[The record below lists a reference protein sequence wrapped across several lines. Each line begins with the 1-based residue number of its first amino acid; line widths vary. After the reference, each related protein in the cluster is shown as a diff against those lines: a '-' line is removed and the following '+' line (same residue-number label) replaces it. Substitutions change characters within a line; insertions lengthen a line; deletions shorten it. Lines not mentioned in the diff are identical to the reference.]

1 MSLSSRGK
9 SAGDRNDGL
18 VRRVV
23 HFSGVLRRH
32 GFNVFP
38 STVAEAVRALD
49 ALDITCREDV
59 FHGLRATLVH
69 SDLEWRLF
77 PELFDTFWSD
87 ASLFGYPDQ
96 PGQGEGLKET
106 PLGDA
111 VFRELPVGGPI
122 ASGDEE
128 DIERFEEQVTR
139 QGAIYSPVPSFE
151 TQTFE
156 RLRPEDL
163 RFARLALKNMI
174 TPFRFA
180 ASRRR
185 RPSRK
190 PRHMDFRRT
199 VRESMKSEGIPL
211 RVHYR
216 RKRKRLR
223 RLVLLADVSG
233 SMDRYARFV
242 LPFLMGIK
250 GSGVRSEV
258 FVFST
263 TLTPI
268 SSILRRYDV
277 DDALDRISQATP
289 DWSGGTRIGYSLS
302 QFNRDFCDRLVN
314 LRTVVVILSDGWD
327 LGAKAMLARE
337 MATLRRKAR
346 RVIWLNPVA
355 GDSEG
360 LPLFKGMYTV
370 LPYVHHHLPVSSLR
384 RLNRAGH
391 ILASELRES

>member
-1 MSLSSRGK
+1 MSLSSRNK
-9 SAGDRNDGL
+9 SAGSETDGL

-23 HFSGVLRRH
+23 RFSGFLKRH
-32 GFNVFP
+32 GFHVFP
-38 STVAEAVRALD
+38 STVPEAVQALD
-49 ALDITCREDV
+49 VLNITSREDV

-69 SDLEWRLF
+69 TDLEWQLF
-77 PELFDTFWSD
+77 PELFNTFWSD
-87 ASLFGYPDQ
+87 ASLFGYPEA
-96 PGQGEGLKET
+96 PGHREDVRDT

-111 VFRELPVGGPI
+111 AVRELPIRGPTVCW
-122 ASGDEE
+122 DEE
-128 DIERFEEQVTR
+128 NGEESEDEVR
-139 QGAIYSPVPSFE
+139 EGATYSPVPSFE

-180 ASRRR
+180 ASRRK

-199 VRESMKSEGIPL
+199 VRESLKSEGIPL
-211 RVHYR
+211 RVYHR

-250 GSGVRSEV
+250 GSRVRSEV

-263 TLTPI
+263 SLTPV
-268 SSILRRYDV
+268 SSILQRYDV
-277 DDALDRISQATP
+277 DEALDRISREAP
-289 DWSGGTRIGYSLS
+289 DWSGGTRIGYSLN
-302 QFNRDFCDRLVN
+302 QFNRNFCARLVN
-314 LRTVVVILSDGWD
+314 PRTVVVILSDGWD

-346 RVIWLNPVA
+346 RMIWLNPVA
-355 GDSEG
+355 GDSED
-360 LPLFKGMYTV
+360 LPLFKGMHTV
-370 LPYVHHHLPVSSLR
+370 LPYVDYHLPVSSLR

-391 ILASELRES
+391 VLARELRES

>member
-1 MSLSSRGK
+1 MNSSPHREARG
-9 SAGDRNDGL
+9 GRVDGL
-18 VRRVV
+18 VHRVV
-23 HFSGVLRRH
+23 RFSGVLRRH

-49 ALDITCREDV
+49 ELDITRREDV
-59 FHGLRATLVH
+59 FRGLRATLVH

-77 PELFDTFWSD
+77 QELFDTFWSD
-87 ASLFGYPDQ
+87 ASLFGYPDE
-96 PGQGEGLKET
+96 PGHGEDLGET

-111 VFRELPVGGPI
+111 LFRELPVGGPTV
-122 ASGDEE
+122 SWDEE
-128 DIERFEEQVTR
+128 NGQRSGEQETR
-139 QGAIYSPVPSFE
+139 EGATYSPVPSFE
-151 TQTFE
+151 TQAFE

-163 RFARLALKNMI
+163 RFARLALKNLI
-174 TPFRFA
+174 VPFRFA

-185 RPSRK
+185 RPSHK
-190 PRHMDFRRT
+190 PRDMDFRRT
-199 VRESMKSEGIPL
+199 VRESLKSEGFPI
-211 RVHYR
+211 RMHYR

-250 GSGVRSEV
+250 GSHVKSEV

-263 TLTPI
+263 SLTCI
-268 SSILRRYDV
+268 SSILHRYDV
-277 DDALDRISQATP
+277 DDALDRISHTTP
-289 DWSGGTRIGYSLS
+289 DWSGGTRIGYSLK

-314 LRTVVVILSDGWD
+314 PRTVVVILSDGWD

-360 LPLFKGMYTV
+360 RPRFKGMHTV

-384 RLNRAGH
+384 HLNRVGH
-391 ILASELRES
+391 ILARELREA

>member
-9 SAGDRNDGL
+9 SEGGRKDGL
-18 VRRVV
+18 LRRVV
-23 HFSGVLRRH
+23 RFSGVLRRH

-38 STVAEAVRALD
+38 SAVTEAVRALD
-49 ALDITCREDV
+49 ALDITSRGDV

-69 SDLEWRLF
+69 SNLEWRLF

-87 ASLFGYPDQ
+87 ASLFGYPEQ
-96 PGQGEGLKET
+96 SGQGGGLKET
-106 PLGDA
+106 PLVDA
-111 VFRELPVGGPI
+111 VFRELPLGGPI
-122 ASGDEE
+122 VSGGEE
-128 DIERFEEQVTR
+128 DIEGLEEQETR
-139 QGAIYSPVPSFE
+139 EGATYSPVPSFE

-180 ASRRR
+180 ASRRK

-190 PRHMDFRRT
+190 LRHMDFRRT

-223 RLVLLADVSG
+223 RLVLFADVSG

-263 TLTPI
+263 TLTRI
-268 SSILRRYDV
+268 SSILRHYDV
-277 DDALDRISQATP
+277 DDALDRISHEAP
-289 DWSGGTRIGYSLS
+289 DWSGGTRIGYSLNK
-302 QFNRDFCDRLVN
+302 FNREFCDRLVN
-314 LRTVVVILSDGWD
+314 PRTVVVILSDGWD

-355 GDSEG
+355 GDSDD
-360 LPLFKGMYTV
+360 LPLFKGMHTV

-391 ILASELRES
+391 VLARELRES